1 MISENLLIS
10 VQHKMMDL
18 NRTDITLAGLINGLN
33 DPQSNLLSCELANL
47 SSLLLK
53 QVNIILVKNLLMS
66 NRSIISVEENASL
79 TNDSNSTTSATAD
92 DAMRSDYSY
101 TGALVYIVFILF
113 WYSTAVVILI
123 KMQTK
128 NNDLYYFENC
138 YDSEEKDV
146 HNVLKS
152 IRERNVKRQ
161 ALGKQFTRLFWI
173 SYE

>member
-1 MISENLLIS
+1 MNNYTHE
-10 VQHKMMDL
+10 
-18 NRTDITLAGLINGLN
+18 TDKFLFDFINGLSY
-33 DPQSNLLSCELANL
+33 PQTSLLNCELANI

-53 QVNIILVKNLLMS
+53 QINILILDNVLKISN
-66 NRSIISVEENASL
+66 NRSSSDSNPIAEDASL
-79 TNDSNSTTSATAD
+79 ISGSNSTLKAAS
-92 DAMRSDYSY
+92 DAIRSDYNY

-161 ALGKQFTRLFWI
+161 ALGKFSR
-173 SYE
+173 